1 MSSAARR
8 VRTIAKKELVEF
20 VRDWRTI
27 VAILVIPLL
36 MFPILFI
43 LFPLL
48 LASEAAELDAVV
60 VDLVVQSDDV
70 PEELVGLLENAS
82 LTPMYE
88 SLPDVETL
96 SEPNDDQDRL
106 RNGSV
111 DAILRLRTNGTV
123 LEYAVL
129 YLSTSEQSLEA
140 RSRAFDALGSWEE
153 NETVRRI
160 DAAGLDANETLDP
173 LRWSG
178 DVGQS
183 DAATQGEQAGMALS
197 LFILVLAVWTF
208 SSAIQPSIDM
218 TAGERERIG
227 TLEALLGLPC
237 SRMELL
243 MGKWLAVATI
253 TGAGVLLQIAG
264 LLFAIGFLA
273 SSDLISTPS
282 VSLTALVFLCL
293 AVLLFAVMVV
303 AFELALA
310 MRSHSVK
317 EAGSILG
324 PAVLIILFP
333 ALFTQVINLDGIE
346 TFWFAIPVVNVLLAL
361 RELLM
366 NRVVYLHVAVWLVS
380 STIYAVAAAYYAARQ
395 FKREDIVTEFILGT
409 ECDKRLSDNV
419 NNQVNLFRCDVEVRR
434 KPESVLTTV
443 NHTLQATPAAPRF
456 NGFHANHWKLC
467 WLNSALHSKPVP
479 CTFVITWGNS
489 CCSFVNFSTNSCPRS
504 RMFSR
509 SAGVIPSSTATA
521 VSSARVGGHRVA
533 VDADSYRSERAL
545 VHAENR
551 RGYCPA
557 FMAFDHVPSRGLPNP
572 QTLRNP
578 PQRGPLAAHMCL
590 LGWNP
595 PTTCCHAPA

>member
-1 MSSAARR
+1 MSSATRR

-20 VRDWRTI
+20 IRDWRTI

-36 MFPILFI
+36 MFPVLFI

-48 LASEAAELDAVV
+48 LASEAAELDAMTVDVV
-60 VDLVVQSDDV
+60 VQGEDV
-70 PEELVGLLENAS
+70 PEDLVGLLEQS
-82 LTPMYE
+82 SITPSYE
-88 SLPDVETL
+88 PLPPLENL
-96 SEPNDDQDRL
+96 SAPMDDQERL
-106 RNGSV
+106 RNGSI

-140 RSRAFDALGSWEE
+140 RSRTFDALSTWEQ
-153 NETVRRI
+153 NETERRI
-160 DAAGLDANETLDP
+160 VAAGLDANETLDP

-178 DVGQS
+178 DVAQS

-197 LFILVLAVWTF
+197 LFIPLVLAVWTF

-218 TAGERERIG
+218 TAGERERG

-264 LLFAIGFLA
+264 LLFAIGYLA

-282 VSLTALVFLCL
+282 ISLTALMFLCL

-346 TFWFAIPVVNVLLAL
+346 SFWFAIPVVNVLLAL

-366 NRVVYLHVAVWLVS
+366 NRVVYGHVAVWLVS
-380 STIYAVAAAYYAARQ
+380 STVYALGAAYYAARQ
-395 FKREDIVTEFILGT
+395 FKREDIVTS
-409 ECDKRLSDNV
+409 LS
-419 NNQVNLFRCDVEVRR
+419 
-434 KPESVLTTV
+434 
-443 NHTLQATPAAPRF
+443 
-456 NGFHANHWKLC
+456 
-467 WLNSALHSKPVP
+467 
-479 CTFVITWGNS
+479 
-489 CCSFVNFSTNSCPRS
+489 
-504 RMFSR
+504 
-509 SAGVIPSSTATA
+509 
-521 VSSARVGGHRVA
+521 
-533 VDADSYRSERAL
+533 
-545 VHAENR
+545 
-551 RGYCPA
+551 
-557 FMAFDHVPSRGLPNP
+557 
-572 QTLRNP
+572 
-578 PQRGPLAAHMCL
+578 
-590 LGWNP
+590 
-595 PTTCCHAPA
+595 